1 MARGWESKSVESQM
15 EDVRS
20 VPQRRTPVTP
30 EQQERMHR
38 KQGIELD
45 RKRVAR
51 ELQETSS
58 PMRKTSLEHAL
69 AFLDG
74 ELGKLER
81 E

>member
-15 EDVRS
+15 DDVRS
-20 VPQRRTPVTP
+20 TPERRAPVTP
-30 EQQERMHR
+30 EQEDRKHR
-38 KQGIELD
+38 RQGIELD

-51 ELQETSS
+51 ELHETSS
-58 PMRKTSLEHAL
+58 PLRKTSLEHAL